1 MTLTIE
7 AIYTLHLLN
16 EFSDDLA
23 FLPLP
28 IEEGETR
35 KEALKR
41 ALLKGMDDLHRVGL
55 LEENVPTDECV
66 ELGCFLKQYH
76 EARYHCRI
84 DSSHCLAPQVDAYK
98 NMSVLILEVE
108 DGLYE
113 IHREMTLFILGGII
127 SSHKLLQKME
137 EHMKDYLHSSWEPES
152 FLRIKI
158 LEADS
163 PALRIESLLLDSY
176 VQDFVFY
183 ERDNHHYQ
191 FDMEREQERSID
203 FEELQSLLLEMMKV
217 RV

>member
-84 DSSHCLAPQVDAYK
+84 DSSHCLAPQVDTYK

-113 IHREMTLFILGGII
+113 LHREMTLFLLGGVI
-127 SSHKLLQKME
+127 SSHALLENMNQ
-137 EHMKDYLHSSWEPES
+137 HMKDYLHSNWEPES
-152 FLRIKI
+152 LFRVKV
-158 LEADS
+158 LEAHS
-163 PALRIESLLLDSY
+163 PAIRVETLLLDDY
-176 VQDFVFY
+176 RQDYVFY
-183 ERDNHHYQ
+183 ERDNHYYQ

-203 FEELQSLLLEMMKV
+203 SEELQKLLLEMMKV
-217 RV
+217 SI